1 MLFLTVSRFHK
12 MNVSCFI
19 TKAIL
24 HAVPNRVCKFPSVGS
39 IEEGESRRCHSVGGG
54 VGRIALLVALPSAL
68 QGARLWLCRYCC
80 R

>member
-12 MNVSCFI
+12 MNASCF
-19 TKAIL
+19 TAKAIL
-24 HAVPNRVCKFPSVGS
+24 RAVPNRVCKFPSVGS
-39 IEEGESRRCHSVGGG
+39 IEEGESRRHSVGGG
-54 VGRIALLVALPSAL
+54 VGRKALLVALPSAL